1 MKKYIRLIPKI
12 NERFKVFET
21 TMQKSFI
28 EQVTRM
34 EGRFKDHISRC
45 DKQTQEVAKKVD
57 SLEIKIQADATET
70 QRQVNRLDASIVET
84 RSNIDSNKE
93 GVLQALND
101 EILKVRQEVRR
112 RSAPNI
118 LVQGPV
124 DEKNRVYFT
133 GENNENPIEF
143 LLACESEMARVGS
156 RLEDQDKIQWVVN
169 AMRDSARKW
178 YNIVR
183 DRVSTYAEFKQN
195 FESRYWNS
203 HTQRLLRNELEYGS
217 CLLYTSRCV

>member
-1 MKKYIRLIPKI
+1 MHTVETKI

-21 TMQKSFI
+21 TIQKSFI

-34 EGRFKDHISRC
+34 EGRFQEHISRC
-45 DKQTQEVAKKVD
+45 EKQTADVAKKVD
-57 SLEIKIQADATET
+57 SLEVRIQADVMET
-70 QRQVNRLDASIVET
+70 QRRVDKLDASIVET

-93 GVLQALND
+93 SVLQALND

-112 RSAPNI
+112 RFAPNN

-143 LLACESEMARVGS
+143 LLACQNEMARVGS
-156 RLEDQDKIQWVVN
+156 RLEDQDKIQWVVK
-169 AMRDSARKW
+169 AMRD
-178 YNIVR
+178 
-183 DRVSTYAEFKQN
+183 
-195 FESRYWNS
+195 
-203 HTQRLLRNELEYGS
+203 S
-217 CLLYTSRCV
+217 CLLYTSQFILR

>member
-1 MKKYIRLIPKI
+1 
-12 NERFKVFET
+12 
-21 TMQKSFI
+21 MQKSFI

-45 DKQTQEVAKKVD
+45 EKQTQQVAKKVD

-93 GVLQALND
+93 SVLQALND

-133 GENNENPIEF
+133 GENNENPIKI

-156 RLEDQDKIQWVVN
+156 RLDDQDKIQWVVN
-169 AMRDSARKW
+169 AMRDSASKW

-183 DRVSTYAEFKQN
+183 DRVSTYAEYKQK

-203 HTQRLLRNELEYGS
+203 HTQRLLRNELELS
-217 CLLYTSRCV
+217 LIHI

>member
-1 MKKYIRLIPKI
+1 MCIRDRSNKELTAKVAEIGEKVHTVDMKI

-34 EGRFKDHISRC
+34 EGRFKEHISRC
-45 DKQTQEVAKKVD
+45 EKQTADVAKKID

-93 GVLQALND
+93 SVLQALND

-143 LLACESEMARVGS
+143 LLACES
-156 RLEDQDKIQWVVN
+156 
-169 AMRDSARKW
+169 
-178 YNIVR
+178 
-183 DRVSTYAEFKQN
+183 
-195 FESRYWNS
+195 
-203 HTQRLLRNELEYGS
+203 